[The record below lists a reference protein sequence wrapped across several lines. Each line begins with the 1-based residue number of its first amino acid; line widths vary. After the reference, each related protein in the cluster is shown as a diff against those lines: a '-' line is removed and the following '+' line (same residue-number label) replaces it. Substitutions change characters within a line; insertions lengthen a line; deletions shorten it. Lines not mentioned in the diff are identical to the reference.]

1 LNTAARSRS
10 SQRPER
16 VATAIA
22 VLVSV
27 LGLAGWGKQVKV
39 TGAWED
45 GAARP
50 KAFTNVLVVGVSPNM
65 SQRCAFE
72 QFLAARIRSDATQAT
87 PSCLV
92 VDRKQP
98 LTRESIEAAVASTK
112 ADAVVSTILVSR
124 SLSTENGG
132 SRDTRGTANYKAV
145 DSGWMTGYYGMY
157 GVPVIYGEFETS
169 ESITRLQGE
178 VHVASKVFAVGDGAK
193 VVYTLDTTAKDL
205 EARDEGLSIVT
216 TPIAEHLRKAGLVR

>member
-1 LNTAARSRS
+1 LTDPIEPRSWS
-10 SQRPER
+10 RPAR
-16 VATAIA
+16 VAAA
-22 VLVSV
+22 ALVFV
-27 LGLAGWGKQVKV
+27 AALGLSGWGKQVKV

-50 KAFTNVLVVGVSPNM
+50 KAFTHLLVVGVSPNM

-87 PSCLV
+87 PSCLI
-92 VDRKQP
+92 VDRKKP

-112 ADAVVSTILVSR
+112 ADAVVSTILVAR
-124 SLSTENGG
+124 SYSTADGG

-157 GVPVIYGEFETS
+157 GVPVVYGEFETS
-169 ESITRLQGE
+169 ESITTLQGE
-178 VHVASKVFAVGDGAK
+178 VHVASKVFEVSGTR
-193 VVYTLDTTAKDL
+193 VVYTLDTAAKDL
-205 EARDEGLSIVT
+205 LARDEGLSIVT
-216 TPIAEHLRKAGLVR
+216 THIADHLRKAGLVR